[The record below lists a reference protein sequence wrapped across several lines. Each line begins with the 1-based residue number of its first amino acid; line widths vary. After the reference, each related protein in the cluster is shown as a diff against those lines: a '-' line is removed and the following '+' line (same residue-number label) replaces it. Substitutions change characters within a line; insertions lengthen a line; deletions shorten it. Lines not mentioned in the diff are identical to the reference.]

1 MFLEKGI
8 TGCDNKSICLSS
20 KKLDF
25 CYSFSFF
32 TLLLMKAVFYG
43 YRADIVGLLWL
54 AIALFFSLA
63 LSSYHP
69 LDPSFNSI
77 GTLADVQN
85 KCGYLGSFISDLLYQ
100 FFGLGSWVLV
110 LLVLRQSMLA
120 FQRKLFSME
129 WMNNLAILAFSI
141 FVCSSLLDLHQPGKS
156 FFEGHIYPGG
166 ILGRTVVKTS
176 APFLHFPGQLL
187 VLWSGA
193 LILLVLITKS
203 SVSDFCV
210 KLVTLLKTEG
220 RKLTEAF
227 LSRCYYVVKKIPGFC
242 VPVFSLVFSF
252 LKKKTGRGEESDS
265 PLPAFG
271 AEPSVTRESEED
283 LNLFPDNISGGK
295 DYFFQEEEEE
305 PEHLEMP
312 LNVSKVKWVLPT
324 TELLSTPSA
333 PSSKLSVQESQ
344 QDAERLKKKLKQF
357 SISGEITNIRSGP
370 VITLFEFK
378 PEDHVKVARITQ
390 MEDDLMIA
398 LKSKS
403 IRIIAPIPGRDVVGI
418 ETAHTKRQVVF
429 LKDLIDESMFWQ
441 SAHHLPLVLGRHVD
455 GRSAIEDLGKVPH
468 LMVAGSTGSGKSV
481 FIVSFLLSLL
491 FRHTPET
498 LRLLLV
504 DPKRVDLSVFAG
516 LPHLLAPPIRE
527 SKEAVVSLQWCLNEM
542 YKRYRS
548 MAHFHVRDL
557 AGFNER
563 TKNLESPEIQK
574 HKEIAE
580 SLDEDAEKSYYFSPQ
595 PYICVVLEEFGDLMS
610 SPERNR
616 IESSVVRLAQMARAC
631 GIHLILS
638 MQSPRKDVVTGLIKT
653 NIPGRISFK
662 VSSRIDSRIIL
673 DEGGAERLL
682 SQGDMLYLGPGRAR
696 PERYHGPFV
705 KEQEVL
711 SVVRFWKKQAIG
723 NPYVIKLSSNEGPSF
738 KTGENIFVEP
748 EDQKYEEIFSYV
760 SELKEVSASH
770 LQRKY
775 GLGYPRAARLI
786 DRLEEEGIVGPARG
800 SKPREVL
807 IHK

>member
-1 MFLEKGI
+1 MTIKVFVYQVKTWTFVIPFPFLYYI
-8 TGCDNKSICLSS
+8 
-20 KKLDF
+20 
-25 CYSFSFF
+25 
-32 TLLLMKAVFYG
+32 LMKAVFYG

-54 AIALFFSLA
+54 ATALFFSMA
-63 LSSYHP
+63 LSSYYP

-100 FFGLGSWVLV
+100 FFGLGSWVFV
-110 LLVLRQSMLA
+110 FLVLRQSMLA
-120 FQRKLFSME
+120 FQRKLFAME
-129 WMNNLAILAFSI
+129 WMNNILMLAFSV
-141 FVCSSLLDLHQPGKS
+141 FVCSSLLELHQPGKS

-187 VLWSGA
+187 ILWSAA

-203 SVSDFCV
+203 SVSDFFV
-210 KLVTLLKTEG
+210 KLVFVLKTKG
-220 RKLTEAF
+220 VKLIIAF
-227 LSRCYYVVKKIPGFC
+227 SSYCYHVAIKTPGLC
-242 VPVFSLVFSF
+242 VSILMLVFSF
-252 LKKKTGRGEESDS
+252 CKRKMGIKEEVSSSLPSFFPEGSVIKKSNEESD
-265 PLPAFG
+265 
-271 AEPSVTRESEED
+271 
-283 LNLFPDNISGGK
+283 LFPSKIPRGK

-305 PEHLEMP
+305 ELTRQFEGPM
-312 LNVSKVKWVLPT
+312 NVEEVKWILPT
-324 TELLSTPSA
+324 TELLSTSVV
-333 PSSKLSVQESQ
+333 PSSKISTQESQ
-344 QDAERLKKKLKQF
+344 QDAERLKKKLRQF
-357 SISGEITNIRSGP
+357 SISGEITNVRSGP

-455 GRSAIEDLGKVPH
+455 GRSAIEDLGKIPH

-481 FIVSFLLSLL
+481 FIVSLLLSLL
-491 FRHTPET
+491 FRHTPES

-504 DPKRVDLSVFAG
+504 DPKRVDLSGFAG
-516 LPHLLAPPIRE
+516 LPHLLAPPVRE
-527 SKEAVVSLQWCLNEM
+527 SKEAMVALQWCLNEM

-548 MAHFHVRDL
+548 IAHFHVRDL
-557 AGFNER
+557 AGFNEK
-563 TKNLESPEIQK
+563 TKSLESQEIQK

-580 SLDEDAEKSYYFSPQ
+580 SLDEDADKSYYFSPQ

-610 SPERNR
+610 SSERSC
-616 IESSVVRLAQMARAC
+616 IESSVVRLAQMARSC

-682 SQGDMLYLGPGRAR
+682 SQGDMLYLGPGQAR

-711 SVVRFWKKQAIG
+711 SVVRFWKRQVIG
-723 NPYVIKLSSNEGPSF
+723 NPYVIKLSSDERSSIKSNENMF
-738 KTGENIFVEP
+738 LEP
-748 EDQKYEEIFSYV
+748 EDQKYSEIFSYV
-760 SELKEVSASH
+760 SELKEISASH

-786 DRLEEEGIVGPARG
+786 DRLEDEGIVGPARG

>member
-1 MFLEKGI
+1 MTIKVSVYQVKNWTFIIPFPFLHYI
-8 TGCDNKSICLSS
+8 
-20 KKLDF
+20 
-25 CYSFSFF
+25 
-32 TLLLMKAVFYG
+32 LMKAVFYG

-54 AIALFFSLA
+54 ATALFFSLA

-85 KCGYLGSFISDLLYQ
+85 KCGYFGSFMSDLLYQ
-100 FFGLGSWVLV
+100 FFGLGSWVFVFLA
-110 LLVLRQSMLA
+110 LRQSLLA
-120 FQRKLFSME
+120 FQRKLFAME
-129 WMNNLAILAFSI
+129 WMSNIMVLAFSV
-141 FVCSSLLDLHQPGKS
+141 FVCSSLLELHQSGKN

-166 ILGRTVVKTS
+166 ILGRTVIKTS
-176 APFLHFPGQLL
+176 TPFLHFPGQLL
-187 VLWSGA
+187 IFWSAA
-193 LILLVLITKS
+193 LILFVLVTKS
-203 SVSDFCV
+203 SVSDFFV
-210 KLVTLLKTEG
+210 KLVLFFKTEG
-220 RKLTEAF
+220 TKVFMILSSRFYHALRKFPHLC
-227 LSRCYYVVKKIPGFC
+227 LSF
-242 VPVFSLVFSF
+242 FSPIFSF
-252 LKKKTGRGEESDS
+252 CKRKIGVIKKEAPLSFPSLFSDNS
-265 PLPAFG
+265 SVKPPDE
-271 AEPSVTRESEED
+271 EPS
-283 LNLFPDNISGGK
+283 LFSGEK
-295 DYFFQEEEEE
+295 DYFFQEEEEKE
-305 PEHLEMP
+305 KLDQSSTEYS
-312 LNVSKVKWVLPT
+312 NSSKVKWVLPT
-324 TELLSTPSA
+324 TELLSSPSV
-333 PSSKLSVQESQ
+333 SSSQLSVQESQ

-357 SISGEITNIRSGP
+357 SISGEISNIRSGP

-378 PEDHVKVARITQ
+378 PEDHIKVARITQ

-398 LKSKS
+398 LRSKS

-418 ETAHTKRQVVF
+418 ETAHAKRQVVF

-455 GRSAIEDLGKVPH
+455 GRSAIEDLGKIPH

-491 FRHTPET
+491 FRHTPKS

-516 LPHLLAPPIRE
+516 LPHLLAPPVRE
-527 SKEAVVSLQWCLNEM
+527 SKEAVVSLQWCLDEM

-548 MAHFHVRDL
+548 LAHFHVRDL
-557 AGFNER
+557 AGFNEKTR
-563 TKNLESPEIQK
+563 NLEPQEVQK
-574 HKEIAE
+574 HKGIV
-580 SLDEDAEKSYYFSPQ
+580 EDLGENTDKNYYFSPQ
-595 PYICVVLEEFGDLMS
+595 PYVCIVLEEFGDLMS
-610 SPERNR
+610 SPERSR

-631 GIHLILS
+631 GMHLILS

-682 SQGDMLYLGPGRAR
+682 SQGDMLYLGPGQAR

-711 SVVRFWKKQAIG
+711 SVVRFWKRQAVE
-723 NPYVIKLSSNEGPSF
+723 NPYVIKFSSDENSSF
-738 KTGENIFVEP
+738 KNSEDLFLDQD
-748 EDQKYEEIFSYV
+748 DQKYAEIFSYV

-786 DRLEEEGIVGPARG
+786 DRLEEEGVVGPARG

-807 IHK
+807 MHK

>member
-1 MFLEKGI
+1 
-8 TGCDNKSICLSS
+8 
-20 KKLDF
+20 
-25 CYSFSFF
+25 
-32 TLLLMKAVFYG
+32 MKAVFYG

-54 AIALFFSLA
+54 AVALFFSLA

-110 LLVLRQSMLA
+110 FLALRQSMLA
-120 FQRKLFSME
+120 FQRKLFAME
-129 WMNNLAILAFSI
+129 WMNNIVILTFSV
-141 FVCSSLLDLHQPGKS
+141 FVCSSLLDLHQPGRS
-156 FFEGHIYPGG
+156 FFEGHIHPGG

-187 VLWSGA
+187 VLWSAA
-193 LILLVLITKS
+193 LILFVLITKS
-203 SVSDFCV
+203 SVSDFFIKFV
-210 KLVTLLKTEG
+210 VLLRKEG
-220 RKLTEAF
+220 MKLTLAF
-227 LSRCYYVVKKIPGFC
+227 ISRCRYVALKVPGFC
-242 VPVFSLVFSF
+242 ISVLTPVFSF
-252 LKKKTGRGEESDS
+252 LKRKVGMREESDS
-265 PLPAFG
+265 SLPSFCV
-271 AEPSVTRESEED
+271 EDSVAKKSEDE

-305 PEHLEMP
+305 LQQQFKIP
-312 LNVSKVKWVLPT
+312 LNTSEVKWVLPT
-324 TELLSTPSA
+324 TELLST
-333 PSSKLSVQESQ
+333 SSVSSFKLSTQESQ
-344 QDAERLKKKLKQF
+344 QDAERLKKKLRQF

-455 GRSAIEDLGKVPH
+455 GRSAIEDLGKIPH

-491 FRHTPET
+491 FRHTPES

-527 SKEAVVSLQWCLNEM
+527 SKEAVVALQWCLNEM

-557 AGFNER
+557 AGFNEK
-563 TKNLESPEIQK
+563 TKSLESQEIQK

-610 SPERNR
+610 SPERSR

-682 SQGDMLYLGPGRAR
+682 SQGDMLYLGPGQAR

-711 SVVRFWKKQAIG
+711 SVVRFWKRQTPG
-723 NPYVIKLSSNEGPSF
+723 NPYIIKLSSNETSPF
-738 KTGENIFVEP
+738 KTGENIFLEQ